1 MEIKKLTLLL
11 ALGLGLLP
19 LHAQENNYFL
29 PSTTILVQVE
39 SRQESFFAGPYAA
52 FAKQMLNIDV
62 NDADEVTNTLTRV
75 ELVPVL
81 EADLSTIYSCDAES
95 AGFLSLSAQGL
106 VAFSDKAEAER
117 YQWRFLPLVKAD
129 FSRSGLTDPEKE
141 EKRIIYR
148 NEITEE
154 GEEIRIPVEHKVLVE
169 KTLEDKALDAADM
182 VLAVRKA
189 RLDIATGNTDANYS
203 GEAMNAALRELDR
216 IEQEYI
222 TLFTGYSVVRTQ
234 TATFEV
240 RPSALNRNHHYLA
253 FRLTEDGPVADGNL
267 GTPYYLE
274 LEPEA
279 IPELSEEAADKRR
292 KGPAL
297 HYRIPAICTVRLSAD
312 GKPLLSTRIPIY
324 QLGKENSLVTNK

>member
-11 ALGLGLLP
+11 ALSLGLLP

-62 NDADEVTNTLTRV
+62 NDTDEVTNTLVRV
-75 ELVPVL
+75 ELVPCL

-95 AGFLSLSAQGL
+95 AGMLALSAQGL
-106 VAFSDKAEAER
+106 VAFSDKAEADH
-117 YQWRFLPLVKAD
+117 YQWRFLPQVKAD
-129 FSRSGLTDPEKE
+129 FSRSGLTEPEKE

-154 GEEIRIPVEHKVLVE
+154 GEEISIPVEHKVLVE

-182 VLAVRKA
+182 ILAVRKA

-203 GEAMNAALRELDR
+203 GEAMTAALRELDR

-222 TLFTGYSVVRTQ
+222 TLFTGYSVVRQQ

-240 RPSALNRNHHYLA
+240 RPSSLNRTHRYLA
-253 FRLTEDGPVADGNL
+253 FRLTEDGPVADGGL

-274 LEPEA
+274 LEPET
-279 IPELSEEAADKRR
+279 IPELSEEAADKRK

-312 GKPLLSTRIPIY
+312 GKPLLSTRIPVY
-324 QLGKENSLVTNK
+324 QLGKDNAFVTNK